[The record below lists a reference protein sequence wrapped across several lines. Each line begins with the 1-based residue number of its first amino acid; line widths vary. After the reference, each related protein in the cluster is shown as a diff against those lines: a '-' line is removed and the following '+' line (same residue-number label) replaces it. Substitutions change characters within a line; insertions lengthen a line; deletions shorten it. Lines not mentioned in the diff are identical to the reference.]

1 MRTQRGI
8 RFESVVV
15 LMVSMFA
22 GSGGGVLTLLGVV
35 VSCEVDIA
43 KFMAKGLLVESGN
56 VLDYSV

>member
-1 MRTQRGI
+1 
-8 RFESVVV
+8 
-15 LMVSMFA
+15 MVSMFA